1 MSMMSVSDIKEAI
14 RVTQDEEWFLS
25 IFEITIDDL
34 VERFSD
40 LIAENKEELPSLLG
54 MAHEVEDYE
63 DR

>member
-1 MSMMSVSDIKEAI
+1 MMSVSDIKEAI

-25 IFEITIDDL
+25 TFEITIDDL